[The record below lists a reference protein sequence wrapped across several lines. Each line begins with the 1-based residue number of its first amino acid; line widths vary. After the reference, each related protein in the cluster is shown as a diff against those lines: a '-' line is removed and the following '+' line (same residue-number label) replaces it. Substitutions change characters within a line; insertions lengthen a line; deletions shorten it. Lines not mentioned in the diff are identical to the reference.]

1 MTTVSRLELLMR
13 KPFIIDGWR
22 IDSSGKGSRTM
33 FDLFETESSDHF
45 AERLQ
50 LPFKDT
56 FLLSRALTHRSY
68 LNENKDAIE
77 DNERLEFLGDAVL
90 DFIVAEWLYHQ
101 YPEKPEG
108 DLTRLRAA
116 LVYTDQLASFA
127 KQINLGQALRLGRGE
142 VQAGGRGRPTLLC
155 DAFEAL
161 VGALYLQGGIDAV
174 KHFMVPLL
182 QDVVDEIFKN
192 HMDEDTK
199 SRLQEWS
206 QGNGFLSPKY
216 VLVSEEGPDHEKK
229 FEMEVRIGNKAY
241 GRGIGS
247 SKQSAEKAAA
257 REALINIGVLERK

>member
-1 MTTVSRLELLMR
+1 MTDIFTTETPEHFSKRLN
-13 KPFIIDGWR
+13 
-22 IDSSGKGSRTM
+22 
-33 FDLFETESSDHF
+33 
-45 AERLQ
+45 
-50 LPFKDT
+50 LPLHNY

-90 DFIVAEWLYHQ
+90 DFIVAEWLYNH

-116 LVYTDQLASFA
+116 LVHTDQLASFA
-127 KQINLGQALRLGRGE
+127 KEIDLGRALRLGRGE
-142 VQAGGRGRPTLLC
+142 IQAGGRERLTLLC

-161 VGALYLQGGIDAV
+161 VGAIYLEGGIQAV
-174 KHFMVPLL
+174 ENFMVPLL
-182 QDVVDEIFKN
+182 KDVVDEIFRS

-199 SRLQEWS
+199 SRLQEWA
-206 QGNGFLSPKY
+206 QGNGFSSPKY
-216 VLVSEEGPDHEKK
+216 VLVAEEGPDHEKT
-229 FEMEVRIGNKAY
+229 FEMEVLINRKPY

-257 REALINIGVLERK
+257 KEALIKIGLLERF